1 MNLVSQD
8 FDAIEPLPTTET
20 ISLSQRHAAFLSK
33 LSNAINPDMPA
44 AFGWPHAI
52 RLILERIEESG
63 IDLTEARTE
72 HEIAN
77 LAAVAL
83 RARSRRRTVSR

>member
-1 MNLVSQD
+1 MKLVSPEL
-8 FDAIEPLPTTET
+8 DATEPVATSET
-20 ISLSQRHAAFLSK
+20 ISLSQPHATFLSN
-33 LSNAINPDMPA
+33 LSSAINPDMPA

-63 IDLTEARTE
+63 VDLTDAGSE
-72 HEIAN
+72 HEIAS

-83 RARSRRRTVSR
+83 RARPRRRTASR